1 MMNNATTKLSFSSA
15 EEQAR
20 KKGAQ
25 NPLKMEGKKK
35 QKPTKK
41 NKNRDCNAPKASKC
55 K

>member
-25 NPLKMEGKKK
+25 NPLKMEGKKTKTTQEK
-35 QKPTKK
+35 QKQ
-41 NKNRDCNAPKASKC
+41 RL
-55 K
+55 